1 MSILS
6 SPAPEA
12 SGVSPPVLSRGRAAL
27 ELIGGVTLAF
37 GTKAVLDPYIWKFS
51 GPVSLL
57 VFMIVSTIYLHHR
70 GETWTGLGLAGPKGW
85 KSWLLVLPQTLLA
98 FVAILGT
105 GIAFAMLGDVVGLW
119 STDAV
124 PEGVNERWGDIKGNL
139 PVYLMWLG
147 IVWTSAAFGEELFF
161 RAYLITRSERVFRG
175 VPMAGLLAVIIAA
188 LIFGFAHFYYQGL
201 RGWVVTGMIGF
212 ALGSL
217 YLLYKRNLWPLILAH
232 GLVDTLAM
240 TGLYLDADW

>member
-1 MSILS
+1 MSTLS
-6 SPAPEA
+6 SQASEALPA
-12 SGVSPPVLSRGRAAL
+12 SPPVLSRGRAAL

-37 GTKAVLDPYIWKFS
+37 GTKALLDPYIWKFS

-105 GIAFAMLGDVVGLW
+105 GIAFAMLGDAVGLW

-139 PVYLMWLG
+139 PVYLM
-147 IVWTSAAFGEELFF
+147 
-161 RAYLITRSERVFRG
+161 
-175 VPMAGLLAVIIAA
+175 
-188 LIFGFAHFYYQGL
+188 
-201 RGWVVTGMIGF
+201 
-212 ALGSL
+212 
-217 YLLYKRNLWPLILAH
+217 
-232 GLVDTLAM
+232 
-240 TGLYLDADW
+240 